1 MIYHMEESMPIA
13 TGEVKVQSI
22 TLRHQIVAQIRQAI
36 LEGSLPPGE
45 RVVERA
51 LAVRLGA
58 SVTAVRE
65 ALIQLESEG
74 LITKRSNTTT
84 NITSLTSEEIAQTFA
99 VRHSLERLAVAEAA
113 HRATGKSVRDLK
125 SLHRLV
131 IEAARQKHPQLYVQ
145 RDFAWHEAVW
155 TLSGNPV
162 LAGTLRRLVLPLFGF
177 SIMQVVSQPSF
188 DLLEDAR
195 LHAPILLAI
204 ARNDAAAAVVAFDHG
219 IRTWTTHV
227 QEQPAMRTEDNAS
240 CVAAG
245 D

>member
-1 MIYHMEESMPIA
+1 MIYHM
-13 TGEVKVQSI
+13 GRVKVQSI
-22 TLRHQIVAQIRQAI
+22 TLRHQIVVQIRQAI
-36 LEGSLPPGE
+36 LEGSLLPGE
-45 RVVERA
+45 RVVERTLA
-51 LAVRLGA
+51 LQLGT

-84 NITSLTSEEIAQTFA
+84 HITSLTSKEIIQIFA
-99 VRHSLERLAVAEAA
+99 VRQSLERLAVAEAA
-113 HRATGKSVRDLK
+113 HCATGKSVRDLK
-125 SLHRLV
+125 SLHKLV
-131 IEAARQKHPQLYVQ
+131 IEAARRKDPQLYVQ
-145 RDFAWHEAVW
+145 RDFAWHEAIW
-155 TLSGNPV
+155 SLSGNEV

-204 ARNDAAAAVVAFDHG
+204 ERNDAAAAVAALESG
-219 IRTWTTHV
+219 LRTWTTHV
-227 QEQPAMRTEDNAS
+227 REQPPAATKENMA
-240 CVAAG
+240 CAVAG

>member
-1 MIYHMEESMPIA
+1 M
-13 TGEVKVQSI
+13 GKVKVQSI

-36 LEGSLPPGE
+36 LEGSLLPGE
-45 RVVERA
+45 RVVERT
-51 LAVRLGA
+51 LAVKLGT

-125 SLHRLV
+125 SLHKLV
-131 IEAARQKHPQLYVQ
+131 IEAARRKDPQLYVQ
-145 RDFAWHEAVW
+145 RDFAWHEAIW
-155 TLSGNPV
+155 ILSGNPV
-162 LAGTLRRLVLPLFGF
+162 LAGTLSRLVLPLFGF
-177 SIMQVVSQPSF
+177 SIIQVVSRPSF
-188 DLLEDAR
+188 DLLEDAQ
-195 LHAPILLAI
+195 LHTPILLAI
-204 ARNDAAAAVVAFDHG
+204 ARNNAAAAVVAFDNG
-219 IRTWTTHV
+219 IRAWTTHV
-227 QEQPAMRTEDNAS
+227 QEQPVLRTKEHVA